1 MTRSEQINELAGALT
16 KAQRTMTGAKKD
28 SLNPHFGKSYADL
41 ASVWDACREPLTL
54 NGLSIVQSPRLVSA
68 GENAWIVEV
77 ETTLLHTSGQFM
89 TDTMAVPV
97 ARPDAQGVGSATT
110 YARRYSLAAFVGVA
124 PEDDD
129 ANEASRPATNGHA
142 AVSAPKQAEPAR
154 GAGGSILATVSDV
167 KDKSGKSKSTGKPYT
182 KFVITADGKDYATF
196 KREDAELAKS
206 AKASGA
212 TVEITYTQTQFGLDL
227 MGIAMA
233 TGAMFDAHE
242 PPPLDDTD
250 IPF

>member
-1 MTRSEQINELAGALT
+1 MTRSETINELATALS
-16 KAQRTMTGAKKD
+16 KAQGKMAGAKKD
-28 SLNPHFGKSYADL
+28 SENPHFRSKYADL
-41 ASVWDACREPLTL
+41 ASVWEACRDALTAS
-54 NGLSIVQSPRLVSA
+54 GLSVVQSPRLLSA
-68 GENAWIVEV
+68 GENVWLVEV
-77 ETTLLHTSGQFM
+77 ETTLLHSSGQFLA
-89 TDTMAVPV
+89 DTMAVPV
-97 ARPDAQGVGSATT
+97 SKVDAQGVGSATT
-110 YARRYSLAAFVGVA
+110 YARRYALSAFVGVA